1 MDEIVVGKDTVRV
14 GLLGHSSLSIEWNG
28 VRIQVDPVSE
38 FARYESLPKADIVL
52 VTHEHYDHLDVA
64 AISAVASPMTEFVMN
79 AGAAAKFG
87 KGRILR
93 NGERLETKGVRIE
106 AVPAYNSTSGRD
118 RFHPKGRDNGYVLTL
133 GSARIYIGGDTEDIP
148 EMADLKDVDVAFLP
162 ANQPYTMTPE
172 QLARAAGIVRP
183 RILYPYHLGE
193 TDLVHLRSVLSKLDG
208 IDVRVRETMR

>member
-1 MDEIVVGKDTVRV
+1 MEEIAVGKETVRI
-14 GLLGHSSLSIEWNG
+14 GLLGHSSLLIEWNG
-28 VRIQVDPVSE
+28 VRIHVDPVSE
-38 FARYESLPKADIVL
+38 FARYDSLPKADIVI

-64 AISAVASPMTEFVMN
+64 AVSALASPATEFVMN

-93 NGERLETKGVRIE
+93 NGESLETKGVLIE
-106 AVPAYNSTSGRD
+106 AVPAYNSTPGRD

-133 GSARIYIGGDTEDIP
+133 GTARIYIGGDTEDIP
-148 EMADLKDVDVAFLP
+148 EMSALKDVDVAFLP

-172 QLARAAGIVRP
+172 QLARAAETVRP

-193 TDLVHLRSVLSKLDG
+193 TDLVRLRSVLSRLEG
-208 IDVRVRETMR
+208 VDVRVRETMR